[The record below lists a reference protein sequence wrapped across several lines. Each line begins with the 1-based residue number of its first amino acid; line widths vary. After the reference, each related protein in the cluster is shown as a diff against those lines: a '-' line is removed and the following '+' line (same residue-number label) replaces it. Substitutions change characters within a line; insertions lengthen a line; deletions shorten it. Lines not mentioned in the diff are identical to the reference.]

1 VTQIIGL
8 LRQAGID
15 LVATLPDSWLTP
27 WLDAI
32 EAEPGVKL
40 VRVTREDEAVAICA
54 GAWLGGRRAAV
65 LAQSGG
71 FLLSV
76 NALAGYALHH
86 HIPILLLLAQRGG
99 TDDDQYY
106 QIYKGKVT
114 VPVLEALRLPY
125 HVAKTS
131 DDVALIPD
139 AYRQA
144 TLSRGP
150 VAVLLSKDALKA

>member
-1 VTQIIGL
+1 MTEIIATL
-8 LRQAGID
+8 KQAGID
-15 LVATLPDSWLTP
+15 LIASLPDSWLTP

-32 EAEPGVKL
+32 EAEPGIKL

-86 HIPILLLLAQRGG
+86 RIPILLLLAQRGG

-106 QIYKGKVT
+106 QIYKGRVT
-114 VPVLEALRLPY
+114 VPVLEALGLPY
-125 HVAKTS
+125 HLATTRE
-131 DDVALIPD
+131 DIALIPGARMQ
-139 AYRQA
+139 AY
-144 TLSRGP
+144 LSRGP
-150 VAVLLSKDALKA
+150 VAVLLSKEALKA